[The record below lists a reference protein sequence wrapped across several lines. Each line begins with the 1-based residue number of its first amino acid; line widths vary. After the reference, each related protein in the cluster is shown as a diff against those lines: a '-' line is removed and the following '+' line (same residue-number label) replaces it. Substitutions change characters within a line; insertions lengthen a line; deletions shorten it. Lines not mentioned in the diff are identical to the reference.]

1 MKLAKAPKNVFKC
14 SNAKTRR
21 NFQKVNNSYLDAI
34 NVTDVKT
41 RAHLIEH
48 LVKFNCC

>member
-1 MKLAKAPKNVFKC
+1 MKSAKAPKNVFKYN
-14 SNAKTRR
+14 NAKTRR
-21 NFQKVNNSYLDAI
+21 NFQKVNNFFLDAI
-34 NVTDVKT
+34 NVTNVKT